1 MKFKWNRT
9 FCMVLCKSLFSQPA
23 GFQKEIPLTRNL
35 IIFLCSWYIELSQ
48 LFLSDGDCV
57 KIVNLCDL
65 RLVGVI
71 LMCVSATQA
80 LISVDILYML
90 QACAPRLFFPSKGAQ
105 KRLQIWPLCGRQ
117 IVLAIF
123 DLTQIFKTKAFY
135 DLLAVNMPT
144 YGSVC
149 VHKYIIIL
157 HNYGER
163 KQWHSPCFLHFFFC
177 CRCPTYCKSSS
188 LSTPTQIC
196 QPNSTQAH

>member
-1 MKFKWNRT
+1 
-9 FCMVLCKSLFSQPA
+9 
-23 GFQKEIPLTRNL
+23 
-35 IIFLCSWYIELSQ
+35 
-48 LFLSDGDCV
+48 
-57 KIVNLCDL
+57 
-65 RLVGVI
+65 
-71 LMCVSATQA
+71 MCVSATQA

-149 VHKYIIIL
+149 VQKYIIIL

-163 KQWHSPCFLHFFFC
+163 KQWHSPCFLHFFFVVVVLLTVNLHHF
-177 CRCPTYCKSSS
+177 PHLHKFVSQ
-188 LSTPTQIC
+188 TQHKH
-196 QPNSTQAH
+196 TE